1 MKLALISD
9 LHCTIGSNSRLF
21 KNLENLKQM
30 KLDGLF
36 IAGDLSMHGYKFQL
50 NPIYRWI
57 EEYENPVYF
66 CLGNHDI
73 KRQNLQKYQDFLK
86 IQKPYYTQWL
96 HDIPVII
103 LNSEQQHLNEAILS
117 DEQCDYLENELNKYQ
132 NQLVFVMVHQPLNC
146 DIHHSKNYH
155 IGQQQEKLQKIL
167 NQHQQII
174 FLSGHLHNSYNTQ
187 NIDSN
192 QHLQINIPSF
202 QTPSYGRKVK
212 GLGYIMEIE
221 SNYFRLTPYNFIK
234 SKAYENYAKV
244 YYFNQHFIE
253 LPAENSFSFQHIFS
267 KQFLQI

>member
-36 IAGDLSMHGYKFQL
+36 IAGDLSMHGFDFQL
-50 NPIYRWI
+50 KPIYRWI

-73 KRQNLQKYQDFLK
+73 KHQNLQKYQNFLK

-96 HDIPVII
+96 NDIPVII
-103 LNSEQQHLNEAILS
+103 LNSE
-117 DEQCDYLENELNKYQ
+117 
-132 NQLVFVMVHQPLNC
+132 
-146 DIHHSKNYH
+146 
-155 IGQQQEKLQKIL
+155 QQQEKLQKIL
-167 NQHQQII
+167 NQHQQIV

-253 LPAENSFSFQHIFS
+253 LSAENSFSFQHIFS